1 MSEYKFQLTGWQAIV
16 AIGVL
21 IGIFG
26 IRLMTFSDLRDDES
40 LVKKIELQLIA
51 DYFPDDVENLK
62 AAYESGE
69 TDELDRLAQSVTS
82 TTLNIESVK
91 ASYPLFKFSSSKKV
105 VVKVTYSLDDDS
117 GTRDTGTNY
126 YLFRHGSIGNSW
138 SYKREANAVS
148 YYLNFI

>member
-16 AIGVL
+16 AIVVL

-26 IRLMTFSDLRDDES
+26 IRLMTFSDLRDDET

-51 DYFPDDVENLK
+51 DYFPEDVDHLK

-69 TDELDRLAQSVTS
+69 KDEFDRLAHSVTS
-82 TTLNIESVK
+82 TTLNIESLK

-105 VVKVTYSLDDDS
+105 IVKVTYSLDDDS
-117 GTRDTGTNY
+117 GTRDKATNY

-138 SYKREANAVS
+138 SYKREASVVS

>member
-16 AIGVL
+16 AIVVL

-26 IRLMTFSDLRDDES
+26 IRLMTFSDLRGDET
-40 LVKKIELQLIA
+40 LAKKIELQLIA

-62 AAYESGE
+62 AAYESGQ
-69 TDELDRLAQSVTS
+69 TDEFDRLAQSVTS
-82 TTLNIESVK
+82 TTLNIESIK

-117 GTRDTGTNY
+117 GTRDKGTNY

-138 SYKREANAVS
+138 SYKREASVVS

>member
-16 AIGVL
+16 AIVVL

-26 IRLMTFSDLRDDES
+26 IRLMTFSDLRDDET

-69 TDELDRLAQSVTS
+69 TDGFDRLAQSVTS
-82 TTLNIESVK
+82 TTLNIESIK
-91 ASYPLFKFSSSKKV
+91 ASYPLFKFTSSKKV

-117 GTRDTGTNY
+117 GIRDKGTNY

-138 SYKREANAVS
+138 SYKREASVVS